1 MVDNALNIKLM
12 SQFNAKATTIKVDFS
27 CNNITRRW

>member
-12 SQFNAKATTIKVDFS
+12 SQFNAKATAIKVDLGFLV
-27 CNNITRRW
+27 IT

>member
-12 SQFNAKATTIKVDFS
+12 SQFNAKATTIKGDLSFLV
-27 CNNITRRW
+27 IT